1 MARGDFF
8 GLRLG
13 GIRDL
18 LVGLS
23 GRLFLLGEAHGYEEE
38 EEEALCFL
46 RLRVVYD
53 P

>member
-1 MARGDFF
+1 MARGDFLAL
-8 GLRLG
+8 GLG

-46 RLRVVYD
+46 RFKSRI
-53 P
+53 